1 MELVSFSF
9 FFLKKKKATKK
20 ISGKKLI
27 GKKTLRL
34 KEKEMELAK
43 KKRIT
48 IKFLATSIRFL
59 WEVGRNFLVRFFF
72 FFFSSITIIF
82 FWYFP

>member
-9 FFLKKKKATKK
+9 FFFKKRKLLKK

-43 KKRIT
+43 KKE
-48 IKFLATSIRFL
+48 LQ
-59 WEVGRNFLVRFFF
+59 
-72 FFFSSITIIF
+72 
-82 FWYFP
+82 